1 MDWKLNIITYY
12 FTYKNIL
19 LFFLFCCL
27 SIIGT
32 KSKYLNYLD
41 KSLIFAFPIIYF
53 YPSIILHKD
62 IVGVYGKLPTNYSN
76 LILIATYIVLLFF
89 SIYSNFL
96 GIRNIKFIKLE
107 NSQLIQR
114 IYSTFKNISRNK
126 ILGYVV
132 CIFSFLITYKVIP
145 STSSFHFS
153 NILKLFTDNYTNY
166 ENFYGSRFLIYNF
179 QIYTLIISKI
189 IIPALIIIFFIP
201 KYSFLPFFL
210 INILNINMFAERQ
223 GLIIITALT
232 LVKTLLYK
240 NISYSKKYLISFMI
254 FILFIF
260 CFSLNFL
267 SRDNTIDL
275 NQFLSLK
282 STFFSVLASL
292 WGRTILD
299 PYFMLVAC
307 NDQQLGYV
315 SAAGILQ
322 QLNYYFGIFS
332 PLVFAL
338 THLIF
343 SRMILSP
350 IQIKN
355 NFLKFLS
362 SFLYLYWIFYIDF
375 ISIIPIFIVALS
387 IFPNKKTANFTKLN

>member
-12 FTYKNIL
+12 FTNKNIL
-19 LFFLFCCL
+19 LFFIFCCL
-27 SIIGT
+27 SIIST

-41 KSLIFAFPIIYF
+41 KSLIFAFPLIYF
-53 YPSIILHKD
+53 YSSIIIYKD
-62 IVGVYGKLPTNYSN
+62 IVGLYGKTPTHYSN

-96 GIRNIKFIKLE
+96 GIRNIKFVKLA
-107 NSQLIQR
+107 NSQLFQI

-126 ILGYVV
+126 IFGYVV
-132 CIFSFLITYKVIP
+132 CIFSFFITYKVIP
-145 STSSFHFS
+145 STSNFHFS

-166 ENFYGSRFLIYNF
+166 QNYLDSRFLIYNF
-179 QIYTLIISKI
+179 QIFTLIMSKL
-189 IIPALIIIFFIP
+189 IIPASIIIFFIP
-201 KYSFLPFFL
+201 EYSFLPFFL

-240 NISYSKKYLISFMI
+240 NISYSKKYLISFVI

-260 CFSLNFL
+260 CFLLNFL
-267 SRDNTIDL
+267 ARANAIDL
-275 NQFLSLK
+275 NQILSIK
-282 STFFSVLASL
+282 SSFFSVFASL

-307 NDQQLGYV
+307 NAEKLGYV

-322 QLNYYFGIFS
+322 QLNHYFGIFS
-332 PLVFAL
+332 PIVFAL
-338 THLIF
+338 IHLIF
-343 SRMILSP
+343 SKMILSP

-362 SFLYLYWIFYIDF
+362 SFLYLYWIFYIDL

-387 IFPNKKTANFTKLN
+387 IFPNKKTVNFTKFN